1 MPVART
7 MAFNRPVTRWSAIV
21 PIRSLQEGKSRLA
34 GFADQAAVTEAFAR
48 DVLAACA
55 SCPHIE
61 STIVVSADPAV
72 LELAGDVGARPHHQK
87 PPAGINEAIA
97 QVRADLPATTAV
109 VAILGDTPCLT
120 GEVLTAVLTAAQ
132 TREVSFVSDTAGTG
146 TTIWCSRTS
155 DAVPHFGAHSRAHHR
170 AAGADELGGLDGL
183 DAGAVWNRARRD
195 VDTEIDLW
203 DAGRLGVG
211 PATSRLLA
219 HNEHGGSP
227 RRAIPDVQSTNGER

>member
-34 GFADQAAVTEAFAR
+34 GFADPAAVTEAFAR

-61 STIVVSADPAV
+61 STIVVSADRAV

-132 TREVSFVSDTAGTG
+132 THEVSFVSDTAGTG

-170 AAGADELGGLDGL
+170 AAGAEELDGL
-183 DAGAVWNRARRD
+183 DGGVVWNRARRD

-219 HNEHGGSP
+219 HNEHRGSP
-227 RRAIPDVQSTNGER
+227 RRAIPDVQSTNDER